1 MGDSYANYGI
11 LIRSDNSSDRFKGEC
26 ISQLLQI
33 CKGGIARVVND
44 TKYDGFRIYFKN
56 KASVTAVLN
65 RRSLTVSGHSIFM
78 YPLITHLTIHNVD
91 AHHDVQKDLYEQ
103 LQSCLGSVLNVSEV
117 PLEKHPEV
125 GSGNWRAVLE
135 IPEAEDLEVFRKKGL
150 PNEMFLKLPYL
161 KDNLKVTFFCSNCK
175 MNGHVLQKCT
185 KQDTVQDCITEK
197 KVLSS
202 KELNEAAKAEL
213 LGNVQVFASQVGEE
227 EVKRHSEEYSTVDVQ
242 HSKRKRPSGQN
253 SGIDLTSRIK
263 IELEDTV
270 PFKSSA
276 NNVTASQFSRNNSG
290 DDVRFDLHPKASSTT
305 ADDDEI
311 QVLSDCQIADQVK
324 RATIETTWSNAA
336 RKRNSE
342 DDRNSLNAPTSSQP
356 ETVTQTANAH
366 SSNTAVTEP
375 PTPTRRRAPPVG
387 RIEIPPNSRVE
398 ECIREAGGK
407 LSKSELEAFFQHVK
421 KKGNVSKI
429 ARQYTDDVK
438 RLKEQLSRIVHIYYH
453 SPLTGTKQDRV
464 FMKWLQ
470 QLVERFDG
478 VPVSRRDKKGS
489 QNIQQESGFFFKSE
503 TEYSSHSFASEGEA

>member
-11 LIRSDNSSDRFKGEC
+11 LIRSDNCSERFLGEC
-26 ISQLLQI
+26 ITQLHQI
-33 CKGGIARVVND
+33 CKGDIARVVND
-44 TKYDGFRIYFKN
+44 TKYGGFRIYFKDR
-56 KASVTAVLN
+56 ASVTAVLN
-65 RRSLTVSGHSIFM
+65 RRSLTVSGHTIFT
-78 YPLITHLTIHNVD
+78 YPLITHLTIHNVMT
-91 AHHDVQKDLYEQ
+91 AAQHDIQKDLYEQ
-103 LQSCLGSVLNVSEV
+103 LQACLGSVLNVSEV
-117 PLEKHPEV
+117 PLKEYPAI
-125 GSGNWRAVLE
+125 GSGNWRAILE
-135 IPEAEDLEVFRKKGL
+135 IPESEDLQVFRKNGL

-161 KDNLKVTFFCSNCK
+161 EDNLKVTFFCSNCK

-185 KQDTVQDCITEK
+185 KQDTVQDCTTK
-197 KVLSS
+197 QKVLSP

-213 LGNVQVFASQVGEE
+213 LENVQVFASQVGEE
-227 EVKRHSEEYSTVDVQ
+227 EVKRHSEEFSSVDVQ
-242 HSKRKRPSGQN
+242 HTKRKRPSGQN

-263 IELEDTV
+263 IELEDTM

-276 NNVTASQFSRNNSG
+276 DKVAKFSRNNSG

-305 ADDDEI
+305 ADDDEL
-311 QVLSDCQIADQVK
+311 QVLSISPTANQVIDVLK
-324 RATIETTWSNAA
+324 TTRSNET

-356 ETVTQTANAH
+356 ETVYLTAKAH
-366 SSNTAVTEP
+366 SSNTAVSEP

-398 ECIREAGGK
+398 ECIREAGGN
-407 LSKSELEAFFQHVK
+407 LCQSELVAFFQHVK

-489 QNIQQESGFFFKSE
+489 QNITQESCILKSE
-503 TEYSSHSFASEGEA
+503 AEHSSQSFASEGEA